1 MKWPELMAAPAFLIL
16 LLKPQAVRR
25 EALLKL
31 DHEEHVPQGLTVVV
45 EPQIASKV
53 HLFLINKYHSFY
65 ADISENPSSIRFSTN
80 HAYFGKGA
88 NLQLQG

>member
-1 MKWPELMAAPAFLIL
+1 MKWPELMAVPAFLIL
-16 LLKPQAVRR
+16 PLKLQAVRK
-25 EALLKL
+25 EALSKL

-45 EPQIASKV
+45 EPQIVSKV

-65 ADISENPSSIRFSTN
+65 ADISESPSRVRFSTN
-80 HAYFGKGA
+80 HAFFGKGP